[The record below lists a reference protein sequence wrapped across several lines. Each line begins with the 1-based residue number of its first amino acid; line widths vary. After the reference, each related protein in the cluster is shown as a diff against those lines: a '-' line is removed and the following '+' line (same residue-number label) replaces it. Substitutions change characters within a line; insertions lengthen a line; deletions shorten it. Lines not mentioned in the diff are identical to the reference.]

1 VKEIL
6 TVTYKERDDILP
18 PLDYTLIEDVSTSPV
33 LHLLST
39 LL

>member
-18 PLDYTLIEDVSTSPV
+18 PLDYTLIDDENSSPV
-33 LHLLST
+33 L
-39 LL
+39 